1 MSTVASIQLE
11 KPFAWAGDHVAVDL
25 GGGARGLFTTRR
37 GGVSEVPYDSLNL
50 GRFTDD
56 DPAAVERNWQILH
69 RLVGGERRMLAA
81 EQVHGTTVARFRGE
95 RDERP
100 AQADGQATSCDPSMA
115 IVFTA
120 DCLPVLLA
128 AGGVVAAIHAGW
140 RGLASGVLEEGVTA
154 LRELGA
160 TGPVVAAIGPGA
172 CGRCYEVG
180 DEVRAAFG
188 LQPAGGPAPIDL
200 KAIARERLAGAT
212 VHDVGLCTMC
222 TDGLF
227 FSHRADGGVTG
238 RQAGVA
244 WRA

>member
-1 MSTVASIQLE
+1 MSATASIELAE
-11 KPFAWAGDHVAVDL
+11 PFAWDGDHISVDL
-25 GGGARGLFTTRR
+25 GHGARGLFTTRL
-37 GGVSEVPYDSLNL
+37 GGVSEAPYDSLNL

-56 DPAAVERNWQILH
+56 DAAAVERNRKILH
-69 RLVGGERRMLAA
+69 GLVGGERAMLASK
-81 EQVHGTTVARFRGE
+81 QVHGTIVARFAHE

-100 AQADGQATSCDPSMA
+100 AEADGQATSYDPSVA

-128 AGGVVAAIHAGW
+128 ADGAVAAIHAGW
-140 RGLASGVLEEGVTA
+140 RGLASGVLEEGVAA
-154 LRELGA
+154 LRDLGA
-160 TGPVVAAIGPGA
+160 TGPVTAAIGPGA

-180 DEVRAAFG
+180 DEVREAFG
-188 LQPAGGPAPIDL
+188 LPPAGTPAPIDL
-200 KAIARERLAGAT
+200 KAIARERLEGAI

-222 TDGLF
+222 ADGLF